1 MSPLRNACQP
11 RAGAGF
17 IRAFVLGIILGALLA
32 LFI

>member
-11 RAGAGF
+11 PKGAGH
-17 IRAFVLGIILGALLA
+17 IRALVLGIILGALLA